1 MNKNFIKNDAGITSE
16 IKDEININ
24 GVNEKNKNVFVEI
37 RDIVKVYDDNYKAVN
52 KINLD
57 INKGEFVTIL
67 GPSGCGKTTLLKMI
81 GGFELPTSGKIL
93 VKKIDI
99 KDLPIQRRPTATVF
113 QDYALFPNMNVEKN
127 ISYGLKEIRKPL
139 ENTLPDYHKES
150 EKYFNECLKKS
161 KSKSKDIEKDREGY
175 LKEIEKIK
183 NRINSKPILQEV
195 NKMSDDEYENKIE
208 EIEKEY
214 ESKYDKN
221 LYKSIPFKIKFI
233 ELLNN
238 FLSFLRINKNIEY
251 RVSKADDTIVKKYL
265 NYERSYREN
274 LILNNKIKYLNY
286 RANDLDYWVSYWQNY
301 PYQEQEWY
309 EMKKLTRKLNKK
321 EIQEEVNKIIQ
332 IIGLEGK
339 EKKMPSDLSG
349 GMQQRV
355 ALARALVIKPDIL
368 LLDEPLS
375 ALDAKVR
382 VQMQQELKNLH
393 KKFGITFILV
403 THDQEEALTLSDKI
417 VVMSQGKIQ
426 QIGSPTEIYDFPTNN
441 WVANFIGNANIFSA
455 TYLGKNKIKL
465 FNKVLKID
473 KRYSN
478 FSKDEEVNVMIRP
491 EDFDVTTSSNGKIKV
506 IVLETIYKGLMW
518 ELVCEFEGNLLK
530 IEAVNKVKEDQE
542 IYLTWDD
549 EDMHVMKKNDELD
562 LITDELSEFEIVT
575 KNVYKKRMKEIKN
588 KKNLKLKNGK
598 GGSK

>member
-1 MNKNFIKNDAGITSE
+1 MNEKEIKESKVVQENLSSENDSSNKNL
-16 IKDEININ
+16 
-24 GVNEKNKNVFVEI
+24 FVEI
-37 RDIVKVYDDNYKAVN
+37 KDIVKVYDDNHVAVN

-93 VKKIDI
+93 VRKIDI
-99 KDLPIQRRPTATVF
+99 KDLPVQRRPTATVF

-127 ISYGLKEIRKPL
+127 IAYGLKEIRKPL
-139 ENTLPDYHKES
+139 ENISPDYQKES

-161 KSKSKDIEKDREGY
+161 KSKIKDIEKERNGY

-183 NRINSKPILQEV
+183 NRINSKPILAEV
-195 NKMSDDEYENKIE
+195 NKMTDEEYDLKIE
-208 EIEKEY
+208 AIEKEH
-214 ESKYDKN
+214 EEKYKTD
-221 LYKSIPFKIKFI
+221 LYRSIPFKVKFI
-233 ELLNN
+233 EAFNN
-238 FLSFLRINKNIEY
+238 FLSFFKINKNI
-251 RVSKADDTIVKKYL
+251 KADVDGSKDSTVIKYL
-265 NYERSYREN
+265 KYERSYREN
-274 LILNNKIKYLNY
+274 LILENKIDYLNY
-286 RANDLDYWVSYWQNY
+286 KANDLDYWISYWQNY
-301 PYQEQEWY
+301 PYQEQEWF
-309 EMKKLTRKLNKK
+309 EMKKLTRKLTKQ
-321 EIQEEVNKIIQ
+321 EIDEEVNKIIQ

-339 EKKMPSDLSG
+339 NKKMPSDLSG

-417 VVMSQGKIQ
+417 VVMSKGKIQ
-426 QIGSPTEIYDFPTNN
+426 QVGSPTEIYDYPANN

-465 FNKVLKID
+465 FNQTFNVD
-473 KRYSN
+473 KMYSN
-478 FSKDEEVNVMIRP
+478 FQQDEEVNVMIRF
-491 EDFDVTTSSNGKIKV
+491 EDLDVTNQKNGKIKV
-506 IVLETIYKGLMW
+506 TVLETIYKGLMW
-518 ELVCEFEGNLLK
+518 ELICDFEGQLLK
-530 IEAVNKVKEDQE
+530 LETINKVKEDQE
-542 IYLTWDD
+542 VYLTWDD
-549 EDMHVMKKNDELD
+549 EDMHVMKKDDENDSYV
-562 LITDELSEFEIVT
+562 DEATEFERSN
-575 KNVYKKRMKEIKN
+575 KNMYKKRMKEIKS
-588 KKNLKLKNGK
+588 KKNTKLKNSK
-598 GGSK
+598 GGNK